1 MMIARTPENSW
12 SELITSV
19 CLTKAK
25 VVSEGRPG
33 FTDAPRMPLEV
44 SLNSEQSCTAS
55 LAAACH
61 G

>member
-25 VVSEGRPG
+25 VVSGVR
-33 FTDAPRMPLEV
+33 RV
-44 SLNSEQSCTAS
+44 SPMHRE
-55 LAAACH
+55 CH
-61 G
+61 SKFR